1 MRKIERSTILVLSV
15 LLLAAAAG
23 ATWLGNGSL
32 AAATT
37 DWGSKSEPLIEATHV
52 HGRWT
57 VDVLSVSGNLIDRR
71 EFNNDLTETGETILA
86 RMLTGGFGTNSWA
99 IRLPM
104 DRGGAMTSELFAAEP
119 TDDGRGVVLM
129 AEIPMV
135 DDTELTRFET
145 HVVEDGFEV
154 SDDSTFTATKIGPVQ
169 AFAGQTI
176 RVTVAITFD

>member
-1 MRKIERSTILVLSV
+1 VRKIERIIILMFSV

-37 DWGSKSEPLIEATHV
+37 DWGTKSEPLIEATHV

-57 VDVLSVSGNLIDRR
+57 VDVISVSGNLIDQR
-71 EFNNDLTETGETILA
+71 EFSNDLTETGETILA
-86 RMLTGGFGTNSWA
+86 RMLTGGFAPNSWA
-99 IRLPM
+99 IRLPI
-104 DRGGAMTSELFAAEP
+104 DGGDAVTSELFTAEP

-129 AEIPMV
+129 AEIAMRG
-135 DDTELTRFET
+135 DTELTRFET

-169 AFAGQTI
+169 VFAGQTI